1 MKGFILYAAAGCVL
15 WAGLQLPAHAQEVDW
30 QKKIVGSDMVR
41 GSSLYSTVYTFPD
54 QVDHFY
60 LDRTHRIMQVI
71 TRGAD
76 LDMYRYSA
84 KGQLTAFDLKEKKP
98 MWNKKVRYANN
109 AVYNVDGIFV
119 QTPGFRTKGFDIST
133 GKKKWKTHHDLYFID
148 EHSRIGVGYDTQGSR
163 QNQGKLQGVDL
174 DTGAH
179 LWTRHLQHSF
189 GWDDLYQLN
198 DSVYLIQAEG
208 LHTLN
213 IHTGEGWSYYTR
225 TGERAGAGLGAFGSG
240 FRGQF
245 QAGHM
250 VSNIV
255 YDSTDYYVASKE
267 KIARIRASDGKVLWT
282 STYPD
287 DMGSHSAIEVTDS
300 LVYMVNKGIAASMFG
315 PVKHGTPF
323 LAAYDK
329 RTGHPRYFTDPEDP
343 EQPILGVHFGDD
355 HIQLLTGQQV
365 EKYHLRTGHFLLR
378 SDIDSDLYG
387 NPIQMLDGEEIFT
400 KTVQGT
406 FEPLVVQNEDLTFA
420 LCDMGIVVALNRDLQ
435 FAYTLGLDQLWLRYL
450 EEGGY
455 TFIADGERTMILDQA
470 YYPVAEILAPGDAEL
485 RDGVLL
491 YTIENQCY
499 VLDLNEVLTE
509 SLSHSGE

>member
-1 MKGFILYAAAGCVL
+1 MKGLVFYAAGFCLL
-15 WAGLQLPAHAQEVDW
+15 WVGVQPPAHAQEVDW
-30 QKKIVGSDMVR
+30 QQKIVGSDMVR

-71 TRGAD
+71 TRSAD
-76 LDMYRYSA
+76 LNLYRYGA
-84 KGQLTAFDLKEKKP
+84 KGQVTAFDLNEKKP
-98 MWNKKVRYANN
+98 IWNKKVRYANN
-109 AVYNVDGIFV
+109 AVYNVDGVYV
-119 QTPGFRTKGFDIST
+119 QTPGTRTLGADIAT
-133 GKKKWKTHHDLYFID
+133 GKKRWKSHHDLYFVD
-148 EHSRIGVGYDTQGSR
+148 EPSRIGVGYDTRGAA
-163 QNQGKLQGVDL
+163 QNPAKLEGIDL

-179 LWTRHLQHSF
+179 LWTRTLRHSF
-189 GWDDLYQLN
+189 GWDDLYQLD
-198 DSVYLIQAEG
+198 DSLYLIQAEG

-213 IHTGEGWSYYTR
+213 IYTGEGWSYHTR
-225 TGERAGAGLGAFGSG
+225 TGEDSGTGLGAFGAG
-240 FRGQF
+240 LRNQIHK
-245 QAGHM
+245 GHM

-287 DMGSHSAIEVTDS
+287 DMGSHSSIEVTDS
-300 LVYMVNKGIAASMFG
+300 LVYMVNKGVAASMFG

-329 RTGHPRYFTDPEDP
+329 RTGHPRYFNDPEDP
-343 EQPILGVHFGDD
+343 EQPILGVHFGED
-355 HIQLLTGQQV
+355 HIQLLTGKQV
-365 EKYHLRTGHFLLR
+365 EKYNLRSGNFLLR

-387 NPIQMLDGEEIFT
+387 APVQLLDGDEIFT
-400 KTVQGT
+400 KTERGT
-406 FEPLVVQNEDLTFA
+406 FEPLVVQNEDLLFA
-420 LCDMGIVVALNRDLQ
+420 LCDLGIVVALNHNLE
-435 FAYTLGLDQLWLRYL
+435 FAYTLGLDQLWMRYL